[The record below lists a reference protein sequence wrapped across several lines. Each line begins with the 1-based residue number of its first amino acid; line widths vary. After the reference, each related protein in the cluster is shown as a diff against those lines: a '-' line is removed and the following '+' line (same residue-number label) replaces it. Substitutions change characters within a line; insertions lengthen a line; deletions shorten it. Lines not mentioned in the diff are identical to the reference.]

1 MCLCAGQYVIFP
13 LSFLQTQF
21 DIAVA
26 SEIMAILALTD
37 GLADMRARLGRMVVG
52 SSRNGQPIT
61 ADDLVCV
68 RENLSSA
75 VCGVTFNYLLIL

>member
-1 MCLCAGQYVIFP
+1 MFVIWSVCDLP

-37 GLADMRARLGRMVVG
+37 GLTDMRARLGRMVVG

-68 RENLSSA
+68 CVCEREREH
-75 VCGVTFNYLLIL
+75 C

>member
-1 MCLCAGQYVIFP
+1 
-13 LSFLQTQF
+13 
-21 DIAVA
+21 
-26 SEIMAILALTD
+26 MAILALTD

-68 RENLSSA
+68 
-75 VCGVTFNYLLIL
+75 